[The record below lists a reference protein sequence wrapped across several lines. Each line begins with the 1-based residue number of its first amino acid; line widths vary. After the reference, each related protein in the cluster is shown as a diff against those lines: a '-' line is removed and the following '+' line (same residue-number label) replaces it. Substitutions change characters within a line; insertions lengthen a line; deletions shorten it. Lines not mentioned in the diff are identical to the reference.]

1 MATAHLNIAWVMEE
15 LGFLIYSS
23 VINLKSQMQMVL
35 LDKLNDPT
43 APYIWCTPISRVAY
57 TVAFFLNINLCD

>member
-1 MATAHLNIAWVMEE
+1 MATVHLNIAWVIEE
-15 LGFLIYSS
+15 LSFLIYSS
-23 VINLKSQMQMVL
+23 VINLKSQMQIVL
-35 LDKLNDPT
+35 LDKLNDPS

>member
-1 MATAHLNIAWVMEE
+1 
-15 LGFLIYSS
+15 
-23 VINLKSQMQMVL
+23 MVL